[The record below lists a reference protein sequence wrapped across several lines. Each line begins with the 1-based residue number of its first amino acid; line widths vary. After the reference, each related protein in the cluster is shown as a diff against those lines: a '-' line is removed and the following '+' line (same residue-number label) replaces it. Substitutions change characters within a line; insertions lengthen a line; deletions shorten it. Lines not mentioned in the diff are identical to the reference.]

1 MTKPILSLALAAL
14 TIGLAPAMPVV
25 AADDQAQASGH
36 AAAGALAHWAY
47 EGHESP
53 EHWGELDPSYAPCTA
68 GVDQTPIDIEETI
81 EADLPPLAIDYQS
94 MGQEVVN
101 NGHTVQVNV
110 APGSTVTINGVPF
123 ELKQFHFHTPSE
135 NEVGAKHFALEGHLV
150 HADKDGHLAVIG
162 VLYQLGDADP
172 AIAQVWAASP
182 KEAGTSQA
190 LATPVDPKA
199 LLPKDRD
206 YYAFSGSLTTPP
218 CTEGVRWMVL
228 KAPLTVS
235 QEQVA
240 FLEQAVHGH
249 NNRPVQPVNARLI
262 LR

>member
-1 MTKPILSLALAAL
+1 MINRTLYLALSAL
-14 TIGLAPAMPVV
+14 AVGLAPIQYAG
-25 AADDQAQASGH
+25 AADQAPAGGH
-36 AAAGALAHWAY
+36 AAAAHAHWAY

-53 EHWGELDPSYAPCTA
+53 EHWGELDPSYAPCAA
-68 GVDQTPIDIEETI
+68 GADQTPIDIEETI

-101 NGHTVQVNV
+101 NGHTIQVNV

-135 NEVGAKHFALEGHLV
+135 NEVGAKHYALEGHLV

-162 VLYQLGDADP
+162 VLYQLGDENP
-172 AIAQVWAASP
+172 SIAQVWAASP